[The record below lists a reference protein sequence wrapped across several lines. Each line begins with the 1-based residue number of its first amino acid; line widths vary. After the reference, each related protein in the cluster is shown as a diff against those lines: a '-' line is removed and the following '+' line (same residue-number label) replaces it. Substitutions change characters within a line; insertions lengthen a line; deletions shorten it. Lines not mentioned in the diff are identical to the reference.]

1 MSQTSELIAPE
12 TDLAE
17 TEAERS
23 VEAQIIEAIADL
35 QQYRDRLIAE
45 TTETAKKAK
54 LMKSVMMEQLEP
66 ELAKIDAGLQ
76 FLREKQAAL

>member
-17 TEAERS
+17 TETERS
-23 VEAQIIEAIADL
+23 VEAQIIEAIEDL